1 MQRGT
6 DNLLGYVLG
15 ARLPEMKFSQ
25 SMPDDDLRNPL
36 AVRPE
41 RRRQLQWI
49 NCLDEVQFRDSCR
62 ACMSTFCSMIR
73 RLQF

>member
-6 DNLLGYVLG
+6 DNLLRYVLG

-25 SMPDDDLRNPL
+25 AMPDDDLRNPL

-49 NCLDEVQFRDSCR
+49 NGLDEVQFRDSCR
-62 ACMSTFCSMIR
+62 TCMSASCCMIC
-73 RLQF
+73 